1 MDNHS
6 DDEEGKEEHLKPNSL
21 DNLEKTRQVKN
32 EILKAAIKF
41 NFKPKNGIKFLADK
55 GIIVKE
61 PIEQHILDIVNFL
74 KSTSTLDKTAIGD
87 YLGDENEL

>member
-1 MDNHS
+1 M
-6 DDEEGKEEHLKPNSL
+6 
-21 DNLEKTRQVKN
+21 V
-32 EILKAAIKF
+32 
-41 NFKPKNGIKFLADK
+41 DK